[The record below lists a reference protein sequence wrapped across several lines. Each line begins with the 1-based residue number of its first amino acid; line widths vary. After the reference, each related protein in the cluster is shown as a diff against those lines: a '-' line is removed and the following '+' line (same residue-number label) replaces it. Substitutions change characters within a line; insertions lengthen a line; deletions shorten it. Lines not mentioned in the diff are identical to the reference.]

1 MIFNH
6 LEINYDS
13 WWHHAKES
21 ITKVMLYTVA
31 SEECKR
37 GVVVVFANSFDQASG
52 MQVARCFASDKK
64 VFHIFMICASLN

>member
-21 ITKVMLYTVA
+21 ITKVMLSFLTHPRWR
-31 SEECKR
+31 SMR
-37 GVVVVFANSFDQASG
+37 RHTLPTDIANSSYFYDL
-52 MQVARCFASDKK
+52 CKPK
-64 VFHIFMICASLN
+64 LIK

>member
-21 ITKVMLYTVA
+21 ITKVMLSFLTHPRW
-31 SEECKR
+31 R
-37 GVVVVFANSFDQASG
+37 GNSAKFDLFRRFNTTFFTLTQ
-52 MQVARCFASDKK
+52 
-64 VFHIFMICASLN
+64 